1 MASNQKLTIRSST
14 AEFLIFETQAQ
25 TEGIEVRYEDGV
37 LWMTQKMMAQ
47 LFSVEPNTI
56 TYHLKEI
63 YHSGELV
70 REATTRKFR
79 AVQQE
84 GTRQVSRTIEQIG
97 RASCRE
103 RV

>member
-47 LFSVEPNTI
+47 LFSVEPSKGN
-56 TYHLKEI
+56 L
-63 YHSGELV
+63 S
-70 REATTRKFR
+70 FR
-79 AVQQE
+79 
-84 GTRQVSRTIEQIG
+84 RTG
-97 RASCRE
+97 A
-103 RV
+103 

>member
-47 LFSVEPNTI
+47 FL
-56 TYHLKEI
+56 
-63 YHSGELV
+63 
-70 REATTRKFR
+70 
-79 AVQQE
+79 
-84 GTRQVSRTIEQIG
+84 IG
-97 RASCRE
+97 RHFLISLYNH
-103 RV
+103 